1 MDYPEG
7 LTLPFWLGNGAEHRR
22 EARLVTGIFIGLGY
36 RLFSYTVQPGDT
48 DTDGIYIGADPLG
61 DNAGID
67 SHAAGT
73 PAVPAYLRLAANQL
87 GSSQSVDGSGSRAC
101 QEVLCST
108 VRSGVAA
115 DDRYSG
121 FSIYIR
127 VTNYPFLT
135 SGASSAWSFEYAGE
149 VDAVVE
155 AALDSDVDSLQLQF
169 LDGLSGSLYDRLA
182 LSVDGTV
189 FLLSEAD
196 DIVFAGKYFEWLYP
210 GLTWAEGDE
219 IDVKLIETATATFD
233 AASYAKT
240 EGDTFDVTVTLGD
253 SFVNTLTLPVVVAG
267 NGGGGCRGLLGHP

>member
-1 MDYPEG
+1 MSISGHRGAIPNLIYGDVVSSPSNGSAYAAGDRIDILIVATRPTDYPEG

-22 EARLVTGIFIGLGY
+22 EARLVTDIFTDLGY

-67 SHAAGT
+67 SHAADT

-87 GSSQSVDGSGSRAC
+87 GSSQSVDGSSSQAC

-121 FSIYIR
+121 FSIYSS
-127 VTNYPFLT
+127 VSYYPFLT
-135 SGASSAWSFEYAGE
+135 SGASSAWSFEYGGE

-182 LSVDGTV
+182 LSVDGMI

-196 DIVFAGKYFEWLYP
+196 AILFAGKYFEWLYP
-210 GLTWAEGDE
+210 GTTRLVCTSALMVRFSRWR
-219 IDVKLIETATATFD
+219 
-233 AASYAKT
+233 
-240 EGDTFDVTVTLGD
+240 
-253 SFVNTLTLPVVVAG
+253 AG
-267 NGGGGCRGLLGHP
+267 FK